1 MTEVT
6 PSLSE
11 RSIRPAVRI
20 TNQRNA
26 AFLEK
31 QDSKEDK
38 ILSIKFNIPHGQPP
52 ENMVKS

>member
-1 MTEVT
+1 M
-6 PSLSE
+6 
-11 RSIRPAVRI
+11 VRI

-38 ILSIKFNIPHGQPP
+38 ILSTKFVKLRAAPCQDALPDTVYSVP
-52 ENMVKS
+52 EE